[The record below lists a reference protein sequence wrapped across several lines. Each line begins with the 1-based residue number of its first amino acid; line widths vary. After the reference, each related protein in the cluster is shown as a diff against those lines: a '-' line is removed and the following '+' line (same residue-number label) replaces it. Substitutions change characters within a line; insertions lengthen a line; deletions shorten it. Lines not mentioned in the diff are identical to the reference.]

1 MISFSTRKLG
11 LLYRYTMQQQL
22 TSTLTYKQFSLRQR
36 PQPLRLLRRHKSLL
50 TDNLCKL
57 AIQKLREITMDDLD
71 PLHQV

>member
-36 PQPLRLLRRHKSLL
+36 PQPLRLLHRPKLL
-50 TDNLCKL
+50 MTDNLYKL
-57 AIQKLREITMDDLD
+57 AIQNLWEITVDDLD